1 MPEIKNQFTKGKM
14 NKDLDERLI
23 PKGEYKDAMNI
34 QVSTSEDSDVGTV
47 QNILGN
53 KIIKIIN
60 PEGTLE
66 VPIPSSAKTIASVAD
81 EKNDTLYYLVW
92 SPDGVI
98 GNAVAPINWII
109 SYKKDDNNATI
120 VFTDTN
126 NIFQFESDTQ
136 ITGIN
141 IIDDMMFWTDN
152 RTEPKKI
159 NITRSRQGT
168 AYATAPTVVVNEGQG
183 LDPIQFTLTGPQYS
197 NINAVETKHI
207 TVIKKPPA
215 TYPSMRLKTARNP
228 ELIYTGF
235 VNLTKPVSNA
245 SANESSFRGNL
256 VPSTG
261 GINPTTTTDFSGIS
275 TEEGNDTFNIRIEG
289 GITSAGALVSA
300 GDPDWSGNINQG
312 KGTTAQ
318 GLTGWQENPVYN
330 VTQTVAPFDN
340 IKKDLKI
347 VFKPFDDDG
356 TPPGLPITD
365 YTIKGVIEDLYPPP
379 STATQAIGYNPDSYT
394 SQTIIKVR
402 ALAIE
407 GTPPVVDEES
417 TILQYAVD
425 LYDESE
431 KLFEFKFPRF
441 SYRYKYEDGEY
452 STFAPWTQVAFQ
464 PGSFDYHPRKGY
476 NLGMT
481 NRITSVELYGLVT
494 EQTPKDVISIDILF
508 KDEPSPNVY
517 VVDTIRPDDYV
528 TAGKNKWDSI
538 LTDNNPYIIKGET
551 VNNVVASNQLL
562 RPWDNVPRKAL
573 AQDIT
578 GSRIVYGN
586 YIQNYNLEINGE
598 KFTPDFKWSIDKQF
612 EDTVWDTY
620 LGLNVSTRL
629 SESGRSIKSLREYQL
644 GVVFVDKYGRET
656 PVISND
662 GAIVKVDKSYADK
675 YSRFTVGFN
684 DSFPDQQDL
693 KYYKIYVKET
703 SGEYYNMAMDRFYD
717 AEDGN
722 IWLAFPSS
730 DRNKIDIDTFLILK
744 KGSDTDDLV
753 TAAARYKVIAIE
765 NEAPDYIKTKK
776 LLANSLNFG
785 ASRDLY
791 GTTIGDG
798 PFISRDQFSINYK
811 AFHGTTGMNL
821 DKYRDGELYIEW
833 ENQATQ
839 QRSDRYRIT
848 SIEHDFDESGSG
860 TQISLNDAKYYI
872 HLDRNLGNDMLFI
885 TNDDSGLA
893 STKIEFGVT
902 TNIYKYEVEN
912 SPKFDGRFFV
922 KIHEDEVFQEN
933 IGTSFVDGLDFK
945 VLQSRKI
952 YHMKPDH
959 IERHTEALDDFLVDG
974 DSANFSAPTTLL
986 EAQRNTAFWRWGFYA
1001 FRNFAANAMW
1011 FRRYAKGMTQSLLG
1025 RKGWEPIGVSLPT
1038 KAPFLARLDKVS
1050 DTSKYWI
1057 GGNFPV
1063 DLGSTIG
1070 VKYPNVG
1077 SGQHWACNPT
1087 VDEKNYWWKEWGAG
1101 EDGGHTHNFKIS
1113 KRVVPD
1119 WDVGHNADKKGQI
1132 IMMENWDLWDK
1143 ANGVM
1148 NNLNYDKPLATD
1160 VWFVDEGPY
1169 AGVCYDS
1176 LTNDLNWQN
1185 LGRFQ
1190 DSGEGTWEDALA
1202 GPNNFSDSAVGQYGN
1217 WPNGNNAQDMNYA
1230 LSTGI
1235 QNNNA
1240 INKHKMELAYGGI
1253 GGAKRSG
1260 NSNGLNYDPTPGF
1273 FNFGLS
1279 SSTSAENTYH
1289 EKEFSFIQSLK
1300 VGSRFRWKEDP
1311 TGTVYIIGGDN
1322 AERNIFR
1329 HSTKMNGG
1337 KAKENGSLDKFPGL
1351 SSQEAILSA
1360 GDDLSTTVN
1369 YEFDNN
1375 DLNSSQLTTSENLH
1389 IKGSIATSMAE
1400 HLSFNFSKNI
1410 RLNDISPSY
1419 QNNWDPFVN
1428 GLIPSSLEVTLT
1440 VCDLNG
1446 NTAGLSTAVG
1456 QDIDQDLKI
1465 YVTDLVDSSGTSE
1478 KTLHNNMAF
1487 NSYTRQENSPGG
1499 GTATEVSTSDG
1510 SDFYVIRHIEP
1521 IITTNGVTIYEL
1533 MLGGYEKPL
1542 TKADHEL
1549 ASNDDKRPKAGTTI
1563 TFKQVGMN
1571 GYSHN
1576 SEFNINTLAHKVPDA
1591 TYGAITAVGYNIEMI
1606 EQVEPEEILS
1616 DNPAIFETEPKETKE
1631 LDIYFEATGA
1641 IPLSF
1646 DEDTV
1651 YEAFPIGTYIAG
1663 YQGESTVV
1671 GYNGANVILEDV
1683 SALLPGFVPS
1693 GTYPGGG
1700 PFYYFIRPDGLE
1712 LGVAIDNIIGN
1723 EVTISP
1729 VLYNGNHRL
1738 AWHNCFSFGNGVESN
1753 RIRDTFNS
1761 TVIDKGPKVSTTLDT
1776 A

>member
-1 MPEIKNQFTKGKM
+1 
-14 NKDLDERLI
+14 
-23 PKGEYKDAMNI
+23 
-34 QVSTSEDSDVGTV
+34 
-47 QNILGN
+47 
-53 KIIKIIN
+53 
-60 PEGTLE
+60 
-66 VPIPSSAKTIASVAD
+66 
-81 EKNDTLYYLVW
+81 
-92 SPDGVI
+92 
-98 GNAVAPINWII
+98 
-109 SYKKDDNNATI
+109 
-120 VFTDTN
+120 
-126 NIFQFESDTQ
+126 
-136 ITGIN
+136 
-141 IIDDMMFWTDN
+141 
-152 RTEPKKI
+152 
-159 NITRSRQGT
+159 
-168 AYATAPTVVVNEGQG
+168 
-183 LDPIQFTLTGPQYS
+183 
-197 NINAVETKHI
+197 
-207 TVIKKPPA
+207 
-215 TYPSMRLKTARNP
+215 
-228 ELIYTGF
+228 
-235 VNLTKPVSNA
+235 
-245 SANESSFRGNL
+245 
-256 VPSTG
+256 
-261 GINPTTTTDFSGIS
+261 
-275 TEEGNDTFNIRIEG
+275 
-289 GITSAGALVSA
+289 
-300 GDPDWSGNINQG
+300 
-312 KGTTAQ
+312 
-318 GLTGWQENPVYN
+318 
-330 VTQTVAPFDN
+330 
-340 IKKDLKI
+340 
-347 VFKPFDDDG
+347 
-356 TPPGLPITD
+356 
-365 YTIKGVIEDLYPPP
+365 
-379 STATQAIGYNPDSYT
+379 
-394 SQTIIKVR
+394 
-402 ALAIE
+402 
-407 GTPPVVDEES
+407 
-417 TILQYAVD
+417 
-425 LYDESE
+425 
-431 KLFEFKFPRF
+431 
-441 SYRYKYEDGEY
+441 
-452 STFAPWTQVAFQ
+452 
-464 PGSFDYHPRKGY
+464 
-476 NLGMT
+476 
-481 NRITSVELYGLVT
+481 
-494 EQTPKDVISIDILF
+494 
-508 KDEPSPNVY
+508 
-517 VVDTIRPDDYV
+517 
-528 TAGKNKWDSI
+528 
-538 LTDNNPYIIKGET
+538 
-551 VNNVVASNQLL
+551 
-562 RPWDNVPRKAL
+562 
-573 AQDIT
+573 
-578 GSRIVYGN
+578 
-586 YIQNYNLEINGE
+586 
-598 KFTPDFKWSIDKQF
+598 
-612 EDTVWDTY
+612 
-620 LGLNVSTRL
+620 
-629 SESGRSIKSLREYQL
+629 
-644 GVVFVDKYGRET
+644 
-656 PVISND
+656 
-662 GAIVKVDKSYADK
+662 
-675 YSRFTVGFN
+675 
-684 DSFPDQQDL
+684 
-693 KYYKIYVKET
+693 
-703 SGEYYNMAMDRFYD
+703 MAMDRFYD

-798 PFISRDQFSINYK
+798 PFVSRDQFSINYK

-821 DKYRDGELYIEW
+821 DKYQDGELYIEW

-872 HLDRNLGNDMLFI
+872 HLDRNLGNDILFI
-885 TNDDSGLA
+885 TNDSAGLA
-893 STKIEFGVT
+893 STKIEFGTT

-933 IGTSFVDGLDFK
+933 IGTSFADGLDFK

-959 IERHTEALDDFLVDG
+959 IERHTSALDDFLVDG
-974 DSANFSAPTTLL
+974 DSKDFSAPVSMV
-986 EAQRNTAFWRWGFYA
+986 EAQTDPIFWKWGYYA

-1011 FRRYAKGMTQSLLG
+1011 FRRYAKGNMLGYITG
-1025 RKGWEPIGVSLPT
+1025 RKGWRPAGITLGSNNNP
-1038 KAPFLARLDKVS
+1038 APFLARLDKVS
-1050 DTSKYWI
+1050 GSGQYWL
-1057 GGNFPV
+1057 GGDFPV
-1063 DLGSTIG
+1063 ASGSTIG
-1070 VKYPNVG
+1070 VKYPNVPT
-1077 SGQHWACNPT
+1077 GQHWACDRNT
-1087 VDEKNYWWKEWGAG
+1087 DEKNYWWKEFGAG
-1101 EDGGHTHNFKIS
+1101 SQTGHTHNFSIS
-1113 KRVVPD
+1113 KKTVAD
-1119 WDVGHNADKKGQI
+1119 WDVGYNNSYRGQI
-1132 IMMENWDLWDK
+1132 VMREGWSLWDEGD
-1143 ANGVM
+1143 GVD

-1169 AGVCYDS
+1169 AGVCYEA
-1176 LTNDLNWQN
+1176 LTNDLDWTN
-1185 LGRFQ
+1185 LGRWQ
-1190 DSGEGTWEDALA
+1190 NSGQGVTGSGGFDWENELS

-1253 GGAKRSG
+1253 GGAKRPGSG
-1260 NSNGLNYDPTPGF
+1260 EGRDYKPTPGF
-1273 FNFGLS
+1273 FNFGLDS
-1279 SSTSAENTYH
+1279 SSTSVENTYH

-1322 AERNIFR
+1322 VERNIFR
-1329 HSTKMNGG
+1329 HSTKQNGGRAGG
-1337 KAKENGSLDKFPGL
+1337 KANDTFPGVQ
-1351 SSQEAILSA
+1351 SHGVILSA
-1360 GDDLSTTVN
+1360 GDQIATSGIT
-1369 YEFDNN
+1369 FDNFDATDVGSASN
-1375 DLNSSQLTTSENLH
+1375 TENYK
-1389 IKGSIATSMAE
+1389 ITGSVATSMAE

-1410 RLNDISPSY
+1410 RLNDITPSY
-1419 QNNWDPFVN
+1419 ENNWDPFVN
-1428 GLIPSSLEVTLT
+1428 GLIPNSLEVTLT
-1440 VCDLNG
+1440 VCDANG
-1446 NTAGLSTAVG
+1446 GTNSASLITAFG
-1456 QDIDQDLKI
+1456 QDIDRDLKI
-1465 YVTDLVDSSGTSE
+1465 YVTDLVDSSGTNE

-1487 NSYTRQENSPGG
+1487 NNYTSRQAG

-1533 MLGGYEKPL
+1533 ILGGYEKPL

-1549 ASNDDKRPKAGTTI
+1549 ASDGDKRPKAGTTI

-1671 GYNGANVILEDV
+1671 GYNGVNVILEDV

-1753 RIRDTFNS
+1753 RIRDNFNLPFIANG
-1761 TVIDKGPKVSTTLDT
+1761 VKASTTLEFGYEEEHRKYGLIYSGIYNSVSGLNSLNQFIQAEKITKDVNPTYGSIQKLHSRNSDLVALCEDKVLKILANKDAVFNADGNTNLTATENVLGQTIPFSGEFGISTNPESFASENYRAYFTDKVRGKVLRLSMDGLTPISDVGMKDWFKDNLKITNKAIGSYDDKKDQYNVTLKGNDINTTITYKEDIKGWVSFKSFTPENAISCANEYYTFNNGKIWRHHDETVPRNTFYDIDPLQDTTAQSSVTVVFNDNPSTIKAFNTLNYEGSQSKIDKFSVETKVLDFQPNTQYNDQEYYNLASKLGWYVGDIVTDKEQGSISEFLEKEGKWFNNINRNIDINLDQADT
-1776 A
+1776 ADFTFQGIAQVSSVATVAVVGGGIDPNQTLFPGTDTGTSTGTGTGTTPVDDDTGRDIDLELGLNPDRKIYGCTDPNADNYDATANIDDGSCVYTLDPDPVVKIYGCTDPNALNYDATANVDDGSCQYRSDTGTTYGDAAPGCMDPSAVNYNPLATYDDGSCVYEGGQPRPKMTEDELLEAEKARGAARQKALLEKQDTENQLKAVRQNEQEKEAFVTAVRRTLENNPIAFSKPGSDLNPVTGTMMNGQQIVNWYNSTYGTSFTIPTTRDNTNKYLG